1 MQRIA
6 ERRCPANA
14 VARACDQDDA
24 AFQQIGARLIKPLL
38 VVTSTGMALRLLW
51 QAFG

>member
-1 MQRIA
+1 MWWGVGFAMAAGQ
-6 ERRCPANA
+6 
-14 VARACDQDDA
+14 VAGA
-24 AFQQIGARLIKPLL
+24 ALGARLAMRIGARLIKPLL